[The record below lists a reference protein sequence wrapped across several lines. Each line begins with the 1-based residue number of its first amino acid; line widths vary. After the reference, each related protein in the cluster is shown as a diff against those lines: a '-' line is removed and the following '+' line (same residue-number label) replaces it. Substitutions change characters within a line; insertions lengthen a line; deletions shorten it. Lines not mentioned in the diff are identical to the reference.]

1 MANLTGDAKAA
12 VFLLSL
18 DESRAINIIEHFD
31 EEELLSLRRA
41 VDSLESVDAD
51 VLEEVYAEFADGY
64 KNGLAPAGAGAVYL
78 EGLVER
84 AMGKEEAVRLFGP
97 PPAPPPPEPNPLEG
111 LSTADPTML
120 GMALAKEHPQM
131 VAAILSYLDPMV
143 ASAILLE
150 RNVEGQADLVRR
162 IAALRGIPRTALL
175 DVERAVT
182 EMGLDFVDLGEVD
195 GVETAAGILNAM
207 IGDSATDV
215 LDLLG
220 EESPDEA
227 ATIRRAMFTFDNLV
241 DADIRGLQQML
252 REVQSDTLLIALKN
266 AAEELR
272 ERIFGCMS
280 QRAALMLRDE
290 LELMAPM
297 RLAEIQEAQQQ
308 LVDLAMRLM
317 ADGKLT
323 VAGRGE
329 ELI

>member
-1 MANLTGDAKAA
+1 MADLTGRAKAA

-18 DESRAINIIEHFD
+18 DENRAVNIIEHFD
-31 EEELLSLRRA
+31 EEELLSLRKA
-41 VDSLESVDAD
+41 VDSLESVDAE
-51 VLEEVYAEFADGY
+51 VLEQVYAEFADGY
-64 KNGLAPAGAGAVYL
+64 KNGLAPAGSGAVYL

-84 AMGKEEAVRLFGP
+84 AMGKDEALRLFGP
-97 PPAPPPPEPNPLEG
+97 PPEPPAPPPNPLES
-111 LSTADPTML
+111 LSSADPRML
-120 GMALAKEHPQM
+120 AMALSKEHPQM
-131 VAAILSYLDPMV
+131 VAAILTYLDPTV
-143 ASAILLE
+143 ASEILLQK
-150 RNVEGQADLVRR
+150 NVEGQTDLVRR
-162 IAALRGIPRTALL
+162 IASLKGIPNSAMI
-175 DVERAVT
+175 DVERAVS
-182 EMGLDFVDLGEVD
+182 EMGLDFVDLGDVD

-215 LDLLG
+215 LDLMG

-227 ATIRRAMFTFDNLV
+227 DTIRRAMFTFDNLV

-266 AAEELR
+266 ASEELR

-329 ELI
+329 EMI

>member
-1 MANLTGDAKAA
+1 M
-12 VFLLSL
+12 
-18 DESRAINIIEHFD
+18 I
-31 EEELLSLRRA
+31 
-41 VDSLESVDAD
+41 
-51 VLEEVYAEFADGY
+51 
-64 KNGLAPAGAGAVYL
+64 
-78 EGLVER
+78 
-84 AMGKEEAVRLFGP
+84 
-97 PPAPPPPEPNPLEG
+97 
-111 LSTADPTML
+111 
-120 GMALAKEHPQM
+120 
-131 VAAILSYLDPMV
+131 
-143 ASAILLE
+143 
-150 RNVEGQADLVRR
+150 
-162 IAALRGIPRTALL
+162 
-175 DVERAVT
+175 DVERAVS
-182 EMGLDFVDLGEVD
+182 EMGLDFVDLGDVD

-215 LDLLG
+215 LDLMG

-227 ATIRRAMFTFDNLV
+227 DTIRRAMFTFDNLV

-266 AAEELR
+266 ASEELR

-329 ELI
+329 EMI